1 MKKYFLFLTFIP
13 FFAFAFDTVV
23 ECDRALDSLRSE
35 RFRLR
40 SLPVVVYR
48 DRDDPDSNMSKR
60 LRVVSINRVFSPYD
74 RNCNFAEWSA
84 LKKQADQYL
93 AALVRIEEI
102 EKDLEAVKKQRRVL
116 LKNNKRHA
124 AKSCE
129 Q

>member
-1 MKKYFLFLTFIP
+1 MKKYLLFLTFVP
-13 FFAFAFDTVV
+13 FFVLAFDTVA
-23 ECDRALDSLRSE
+23 ECDNVIDSLTSE

-48 DRDDPDSNMSKR
+48 DRDDPKSNMSKR

-102 EKDLEAVKKQRRVL
+102 EKDLEAVKKERLLL
-116 LKNNKRHA
+116 LKNTRRRAEVK
-124 AKSCE
+124 KL
-129 Q
+129 